1 MIDFRICKEFTFEA
15 SHQLPNHKGKC
26 KNLHGHSYRVQV
38 ELSGEINL
46 IEGASDEGMIMDFGD
61 LSNIVKTE
69 VLDRFDHHHL
79 NDLIVNVPTAEI
91 LAMMIFKI
99 LRRRTS
105 KVSRVRVYE
114 TAAAYAEVVD
124 VE

>member
-1 MIDFRICKEFTFEA
+1 MIETRICKEFTFEA

-46 IEGASDEGMIMDFGD
+46 VEGASDEGMITDFGD
-61 LSNIVKTE
+61 LSEIVKTE

-79 NDLIVNVPTAEI
+79 NDLIVAVPTVEI
-91 LAMMIFKI
+91 LAMIIFKI
-99 LRRRTS
+99 IRRKTS
-105 KVSRVRVYE
+105 KVSRVRIYE
-114 TAAAYAEVVD
+114 TATSYAEVVD